1 MTENENTAPI
11 EQPQVEEAA
20 PPQAS
25 ITEPAEPATQPPVQD
40 DKPAESGAHAVLT
53 EIESGLEALAAFPEN
68 ILKWLRDKLAE
79 VRSHL

>member
-11 EQPQVEEAA
+11 EQPQVEEAM
-20 PPQAS
+20 PPAAVETQDPVS
-25 ITEPAEPATQPPVQD
+25 QPPVQAD
-40 DKPAESGAHAVLT
+40 MPAETGAHAVLT